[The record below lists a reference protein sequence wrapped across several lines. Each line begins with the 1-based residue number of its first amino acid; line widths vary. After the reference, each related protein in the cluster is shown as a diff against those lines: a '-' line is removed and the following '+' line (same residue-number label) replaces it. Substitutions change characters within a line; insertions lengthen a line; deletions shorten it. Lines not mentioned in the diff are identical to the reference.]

1 MVYEI
6 FGLVNTNMA
15 DTGIFATTLEVQRKA
30 GANAS
35 STSKAEAYVNDYMT
49 QAESLINVITR
60 ANWSDSY
67 SGLNVDVKGVLKEI
81 ASNLAAIYVI
91 TYDLSGY
98 TSRVEAEDMINVLR
112 DAALRGMSILKDKKP
127 QDFMIAA

>member
-1 MVYEI
+1 
-6 FGLVNTNMA
+6 MA

-67 SGLNVDVKGVLKEI
+67 TGLNVDVKGVLKEI